1 MNDRRTPNE
10 RSIDTRRPYHPRA
23 FLPWLLLERRDLLPQ
38 LTKAD
43 ILVLAQLALNADH
56 DTGRNAFLSQ
66 VKCAAATSLDRKT
79 VRRALHRLAGQ
90 FGLIEQTGT
99 RQNRGGEFGIYRLL
113 RPGTTLGHD
122 APGSD
127 PTLGHDAP
135 DPGASCPPTLGH
147 DAPRPEM
154 IGPGSHDRGVPC
166 SKSGSES
173 SLGPDAPGW
182 EADGPQ
188 LPAWAAP
195 GGRACRRRRIH
206 EPLPRA
212 PGVGRRRGSGPAG
225 LREGRLL
232 RGHRAAKRS
241 SGLPMPLGARA
252 FLQRGALG
260 GLAFRAAPGRRRSPH

>member
-173 SLGPDAPGW
+173 TLGHDAPGS
-182 EADGPQ
+182 EADGPE
-188 LPAWAAP
+188 LPAWAAD
-195 GGRACRRRRIH
+195 GVRARLDCEKGVFCVGIERRN
-206 EPLPRA
+206 
-212 PGVGRRRGSGPAG
+212 
-225 LREGRLL
+225 
-232 RGHRAAKRS
+232 GH
-241 SGLPMPLGARA
+241 
-252 FLQRGALG
+252 
-260 GLAFRAAPGRRRSPH
+260 LAFRCPWGRGHFCNVEHWADWLSELPQDADEALIEAGGEGING